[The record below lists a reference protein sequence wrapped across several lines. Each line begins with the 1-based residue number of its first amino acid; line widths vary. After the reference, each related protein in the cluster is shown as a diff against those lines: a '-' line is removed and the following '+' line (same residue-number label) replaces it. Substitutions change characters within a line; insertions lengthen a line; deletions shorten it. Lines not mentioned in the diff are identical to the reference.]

1 MAISDISKLLKAGDR
16 LLATVRDGCCTRTDG
31 RVSSRK
37 FYPWLVYLS
46 QTNDRCGFARQVEV
60 SWPLTSNG
68 YCIAGALSKYFET
81 TADALG
87 VKNKRESF
95 LIEKNLTPFVN
106 PLRTQYTHLPPKTK
120 TEEYIC
126 ELKTLH
132 QGHYEKSATSSW
144 HSGAYAAE
152 KFKRLFKTKRFR
164 RKVLKRCFGRH
175 LPRTSVIVKYVIL
188 NHTAQ
193 PLNQVYLLLRIRTA

>member
-132 QGHYEKSATSSW
+132 QGHYEKSATSS
-144 HSGAYAAE
+144 
-152 KFKRLFKTKRFR
+152 
-164 RKVLKRCFGRH
+164 
-175 LPRTSVIVKYVIL
+175 
-188 NHTAQ
+188 
-193 PLNQVYLLLRIRTA
+193 